1 MEVSIIFKIA
11 AVGIL
16 VSILS
21 QILKHSG
28 REEPVFWWC
37 CSGSFHIYMNYL
49 TASKNCLNSE
59 RGKGMDIAKISLL
72 GVCGVMLGF
81 LMKGTRPEYACFITM
96 GIGLVIMGL
105 AVGKVAYLFETMGR
119 IQDMLP
125 SESGYVSTLIRM
137 VGITYI
143 GQFASGICKDAGY
156 GTTAAQI
163 ELFCKLSVMILSMPV
178 LLALLETIQDFMI

>member
-1 MEVSIIFKIA
+1 M
-11 AVGIL
+11 
-16 VSILS
+16 
-21 QILKHSG
+21 
-28 REEPVFWWC
+28 
-37 CSGSFHIYMNYL
+37 
-49 TASKNCLNSE
+49 
-59 RGKGMDIAKISLL
+59 
-72 GVCGVMLGF
+72 
-81 LMKGTRPEYACFITM
+81 
-96 GIGLVIMGL
+96 
-105 AVGKVAYLFETMGR
+105 AYLFETMGR
-119 IQDMLP
+119 IQDLLP

>member
-1 MEVSIIFKIA
+1 
-11 AVGIL
+11 
-16 VSILS
+16 
-21 QILKHSG
+21 
-28 REEPVFWWC
+28 
-37 CSGSFHIYMNYL
+37 
-49 TASKNCLNSE
+49 
-59 RGKGMDIAKISLL
+59 
-72 GVCGVMLGF
+72 
-81 LMKGTRPEYACFITM
+81 
-96 GIGLVIMGL
+96 
-105 AVGKVAYLFETMGR
+105 
-119 IQDMLP
+119 MLP